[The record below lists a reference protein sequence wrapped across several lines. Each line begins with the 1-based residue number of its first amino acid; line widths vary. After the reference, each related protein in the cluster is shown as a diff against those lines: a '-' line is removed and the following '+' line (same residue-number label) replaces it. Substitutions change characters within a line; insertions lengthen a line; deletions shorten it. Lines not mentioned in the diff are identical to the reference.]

1 MFIINLVFVKIII
14 LFFKDKRMFILYLIL
29 FYQLYIILLQIK
41 NLISLNKIVVKMSNA
56 KNFYR
61 EIAPLSAGD
70 SFLVF
75 DRVKDN
81 FDFPVHY
88 HPEFE
93 INFIQNG
100 KGVKRVVGDN
110 IEEIDNVELV
120 LIGPNLYHGWE
131 LNKCTSK
138 KIHEITIQFHNDLF
152 HESLLSRRIMN
163 PIRDMFNRSIHGIL
177 FSKKVTEELT
187 PRLVK
192 LSKLDGMDYF
202 LEITSLLYDL
212 ANSRNQRLLSTY
224 TVDYDTFDDYDKM
237 KVVYEYVQKHF
248 AEKIT
253 LEDVAN
259 VASMSIISFNRFIK
273 KRTGKTFV
281 NYINDIRIGYAARWL
296 VEKDMSVSEVA
307 FKSGFNNIA
316 NFNRSF
322 KAIKN
327 CTPSQYREDFSGLK
341 RIL

>member
-1 MFIINLVFVKIII
+1 
-14 LFFKDKRMFILYLIL
+14 
-29 FYQLYIILLQIK
+29 
-41 NLISLNKIVVKMSNA
+41 MSNQ

-61 EIAPLSAGD
+61 EIAPLSSGD

-93 INFIQNG
+93 INFILNG

-110 IEEIDNVELV
+110 IEEIDDVELV

-131 LNKCTSK
+131 LNKCTNK
-138 KIHEITIQFHNDLF
+138 QIHEITIQFHNDLF

-163 PIRDMFNRSIHGIL
+163 PIKDMFNRSIHGIL
-177 FSKKVTEELT
+177 FSKKIATELT

-192 LSKLDGMDYF
+192 ISKLDGMDYF
-202 LEITSLLYDL
+202 LEIISLLYDL

-237 KVVYEYVQKHF
+237 KLVYEYVQKNF
-248 AEKIT
+248 SEKIT
-253 LEDVAN
+253 LDDLSN
-259 VASMSIISFNRFIK
+259 VASMSTISFNRFIK

-281 NYINDIRIGYAARWL
+281 DYVNNIRVGYAARWL
-296 VEKDMSVSEVA
+296 VEKDLSISEIA

-316 NFNRSF
+316 NFNRNF
-322 KAIKN
+322 KVIKK
-327 CTPSQYREDFSGLK
+327 CTPSQYRDDFSGLK

>member
-1 MFIINLVFVKIII
+1 
-14 LFFKDKRMFILYLIL
+14 
-29 FYQLYIILLQIK
+29 
-41 NLISLNKIVVKMSNA
+41 MSNL
-56 KNFYR
+56 KKFYR
-61 EIAPLSAGD
+61 EIPPLSSGD

-110 IEEIDNVELV
+110 IEEIDNIELV

-131 LNKCTSK
+131 LNKCTNK
-138 KIHEITIQFHNDLF
+138 QIHEITIQFHNDLF
-152 HESLLSRRIMN
+152 DDSLLSRRIMS
-163 PIRDMFNRSIHGIL
+163 PIKDMFNRSIHGIL
-177 FSKKVTEELT
+177 FSKKISEELF
-187 PRLVK
+187 PRLIK
-192 LSKLDGMDYF
+192 ISKLDGMDYF
-202 LEITSLLYDL
+202 LEITSILYDL
-212 ANSRNQRLLSTY
+212 ANSRNQRLLSTF

-237 KVVYEYVQKHF
+237 KLVYDYVQKNF

-253 LEDVAN
+253 LEEVSS
-259 VASMSIISFNRFIK
+259 VASMTSISFNRFIK

-296 VEKDMSVSEVA
+296 VEKDLSISEIA

-322 KAIKN
+322 KAIKKR
-327 CTPSQYREDFSGLK
+327 TPSQYRDDFSGLK

>member
-1 MFIINLVFVKIII
+1 
-14 LFFKDKRMFILYLIL
+14 
-29 FYQLYIILLQIK
+29 
-41 NLISLNKIVVKMSNA
+41 MSNL

-61 EIAPLSAGD
+61 EIPPLSSGD

-75 DRVKDN
+75 DRVKDS

-93 INFIQNG
+93 INFIVNG

-131 LNKCTSK
+131 LNKCTNK
-138 KIHEITIQFHNDLF
+138 QIHEITIQFHNDLF
-152 HESLLSRRIMN
+152 DESLLSRRIMS

-177 FSKKVTEELT
+177 FSKKTAEELSS
-187 PRLVK
+187 RLVK
-192 LSKLDGMDYF
+192 ISKLDGMDYF
-202 LEITSLLYDL
+202 LEIVSILYDL
-212 ANSRNQRLLSTY
+212 ANSRNQRLLSTF
-224 TVDYDTFDDYDKM
+224 TVDHDTFEDYDKM
-237 KVVYEYVQKHF
+237 KLVYEYVQKNF

-253 LEDVAN
+253 LDNVSS
-259 VASMSIISFNRFIK
+259 VASMTSISFNRFIK

-296 VEKDMSVSEVA
+296 VEKDLSISEIA

-322 KAIKN
+322 KTFKK

>member
-1 MFIINLVFVKIII
+1 
-14 LFFKDKRMFILYLIL
+14 
-29 FYQLYIILLQIK
+29 
-41 NLISLNKIVVKMSNA
+41 MSNL
-56 KNFYR
+56 KKFYR
-61 EIAPLSAGD
+61 EIPPLSPQD

-75 DRVKDN
+75 DRVKDT

-93 INFIQNG
+93 INFILNG

-110 IEEIDNVELV
+110 IEEIDTIELV

-138 KIHEITIQFHNDLF
+138 KIHEITIQFDNNLF
-152 HESLLSRRIMN
+152 PDSLLSRRIMN
-163 PIRDMFNRSIHGIL
+163 PIKEMFNRSIHGIL
-177 FSKKVTEELT
+177 FSKKVAEMLT

-192 LSKLDGMDYF
+192 LSKLDGVDYF
-202 LEITSLLYDL
+202 LEITSILFDL

-224 TVDYDTFDDYDKM
+224 TVDYATFDDYDKM
-237 KVVYEYVQKHF
+237 KLVYEYVQKNF

-253 LEDVAN
+253 LEDVSS
-259 VASMSIISFNRFIK
+259 VASMTSISFNRFIK

-296 VEKDMSVSEVA
+296 VEKDMSISEIA

-327 CTPSQYREDFSGLK
+327 RTPSQYREDFSGLK

>member
-1 MFIINLVFVKIII
+1 
-14 LFFKDKRMFILYLIL
+14 
-29 FYQLYIILLQIK
+29 
-41 NLISLNKIVVKMSNA
+41 MSSSN
-56 KNFYR
+56 NFHR
-61 EIAPLSAGD
+61 EIAPLAEED

-93 INFIQNG
+93 INFIVNG
-100 KGVKRVVGDN
+100 KGVRRVVGDN
-110 IEEIDNVELV
+110 IEDIDEIELV

-131 LNKCTSK
+131 LNTCKSK
-138 KIHEITIQFHNDLF
+138 QIHEITIQFHNDLF
-152 HESLLSRRIMN
+152 HESFLSRRIMT

-177 FSKKVTEELT
+177 FSKKISEELK
-187 PRLVK
+187 PRLLK
-192 LSKLDGMDYF
+192 LSKLDGIDYF
-202 LEITSLLYDL
+202 LEITSILYDL

-224 TVDYDTFDDYDKM
+224 TVDFDTFDDYDKM
-237 KVVYEYVQKHF
+237 KLVYEYVQNNF

-253 LEDVAN
+253 LEDVSKVAN
-259 VASMSIISFNRFIK
+259 MSSISFNRFIK

-281 NYINDIRIGYAARWL
+281 NYINEIRIGYAARWL

-307 FKSGFNNIA
+307 YKSGFNNIA

-327 CTPSQYREDFSGLK
+327 CTPSQYRDDFSGLK

>member
-1 MFIINLVFVKIII
+1 
-14 LFFKDKRMFILYLIL
+14 
-29 FYQLYIILLQIK
+29 
-41 NLISLNKIVVKMSNA
+41 MSNL
-56 KNFYR
+56 KKFYR
-61 EIAPLSAGD
+61 EIPPLSPQD

-75 DRVKDN
+75 DRVKDT

-93 INFIQNG
+93 INFILNG
-100 KGVKRVVGDN
+100 QGVKRVVGDN
-110 IEEIDNVELV
+110 IEEIDTIELV

-138 KIHEITIQFHNDLF
+138 KIHEITIQFDNNLF
-152 HESLLSRRIMN
+152 PDSLLSRRIMS
-163 PIRDMFNRSIHGIL
+163 PIKDMFNRSIHGIL
-177 FSKKVTEELT
+177 FSKKVAEMLT

-202 LEITSLLYDL
+202 LEITSILFDL

-224 TVDYDTFDDYDKM
+224 TVDYATFDDYDKM
-237 KVVYEYVQKHF
+237 KLVYEYVQKNF
-248 AEKIT
+248 TEKIT
-253 LEDVAN
+253 LEDVSS
-259 VASMSIISFNRFIK
+259 VASMTSISFNRFIK

-296 VEKDMSVSEVA
+296 VEKDMSISEIA

-327 CTPSQYREDFSGLK
+327 RTPSQYREDFSGLK

>member
-1 MFIINLVFVKIII
+1 MHQKKNICFPEIVF
-14 LFFKDKRMFILYLIL
+14 
-29 FYQLYIILLQIK
+29 
-41 NLISLNKIVVKMSNA
+41 KMSNT

-61 EIAPLSAGD
+61 EIAPLAASD

-75 DRVKDN
+75 DRVKDS

-131 LNKCTSK
+131 LNKCTNK

-152 HESLLSRRIMN
+152 HESLLARRIMN

-177 FSKKVTEELT
+177 FSKKTAEELM
-187 PRLVK
+187 PRLVR

-237 KVVYEYVQKHF
+237 KLVYEYVQKHF
-248 AEKIT
+248 SEKIT

-322 KAIKN
+322 KATKN
-327 CTPSQYREDFSGLK
+327 CTPSQYREEFSGLK

>member
-1 MFIINLVFVKIII
+1 
-14 LFFKDKRMFILYLIL
+14 
-29 FYQLYIILLQIK
+29 
-41 NLISLNKIVVKMSNA
+41 MSNL

-61 EIAPLSAGD
+61 EIAPLSSGD

-93 INFIQNG
+93 INFIKNG

-110 IEEIDNVELV
+110 IEEIEEIELV
-120 LIGPNLYHGWE
+120 LVGPNLYHGWE
-131 LNKCTSK
+131 LNKCRNK
-138 KIHEITIQFHNDLF
+138 EIHEITIQFHNDLF
-152 HESLLSRRIMN
+152 HETLLSRRIMA
-163 PIRDMFNRSIHGIL
+163 PIKEMFNRSIHGIL
-177 FSKKVTEELT
+177 FSKNTAEAISD
-187 PRLVK
+187 RLIK
-192 LSKLDGMDYF
+192 ISKLDGMDYF
-202 LEITSLLYDL
+202 LEIVSVLYDL
-212 ANSRNQRLLSTY
+212 ANSRNQRLLSTF

-237 KVVYEYVQKHF
+237 KLVYDYVQKNF
-248 AEKIT
+248 AERIT
-253 LEDVAN
+253 LEDVSN
-259 VASMSIISFNRFIK
+259 VASMSSISFNRFIK

-296 VEKDMSVSEVA
+296 VEKDLSISEIA
-307 FKSGFNNIA
+307 FRSGFNNIA

-322 KAIKN
+322 KSIKKR
-327 CTPSQYREDFSGLK
+327 TPSQYREDFSGLK

>member
-1 MFIINLVFVKIII
+1 M
-14 LFFKDKRMFILYLIL
+14 D
-29 FYQLYIILLQIK
+29 
-41 NLISLNKIVVKMSNA
+41 MSNL

-61 EIAPLSAGD
+61 EIPPLSPQD

-75 DRVKDN
+75 DRIKDT

-93 INFIQNG
+93 INFILNG

-110 IEEIDNVELV
+110 IEEIDTVELV

-138 KIHEITIQFHNDLF
+138 KIHEITIQFDNNLF
-152 HESLLSRRIMN
+152 PDSLLSRSIMN
-163 PIRDMFNRSIHGIL
+163 PIKEMFNRSIHGIL
-177 FSKKVTEELT
+177 FSKKVAEMLT

-202 LEITSLLYDL
+202 LEITSILFDL

-224 TVDYDTFDDYDKM
+224 TFDYATFDDYDKM
-237 KVVYEYVQKHF
+237 KLVYEYVQKNF
-248 AEKIT
+248 SKKIS
-253 LEDVAN
+253 LKEVSSVAN
-259 VASMSIISFNRFIK
+259 MTSISFNRFIK

-281 NYINDIRIGYAARWL
+281 NYINDIRIGYAARWI
-296 VEKDMSVSEVA
+296 VEKDISISEIA
-307 FKSGFNNIA
+307 FKAGFNNLA

-327 CTPSQYREDFSGLK
+327 RTPSQYREDFSGLK

>member
-1 MFIINLVFVKIII
+1 
-14 LFFKDKRMFILYLIL
+14 
-29 FYQLYIILLQIK
+29 
-41 NLISLNKIVVKMSNA
+41 MSNL

-61 EIAPLSAGD
+61 EIPPLSPQD

-75 DRVKDN
+75 DRIKDT

-93 INFIQNG
+93 INFILNG

-110 IEEIDNVELV
+110 IEEIEASELV
-120 LIGPNLYHGWE
+120 LVGPNLYHGWE

-138 KIHEITIQFHNDLF
+138 KIHEITIQFDNNLF
-152 HESLLSRRIMN
+152 PESLLSRRIMS
-163 PIRDMFNRSIHGIL
+163 PIKEMFNRSIHGIL
-177 FSKKVTEELT
+177 FSKKITDELT
-187 PRLVK
+187 PRLIK

-202 LEITSLLYDL
+202 LEITSILFDL

-224 TVDYDTFDDYDKM
+224 TVDFATFDDYDKM
-237 KVVYEYVQKHF
+237 KLIYEYVQKNF
-248 AEKIT
+248 AEKIS
-253 LEDVAN
+253 LEDVSN
-259 VASMSIISFNRFIK
+259 VANMTSISFNRFIK

-296 VEKDMSVSEVA
+296 VEKDMSISEIA
-307 FKSGFNNIA
+307 FKCGFNNIA

-322 KAIKN
+322 KVIKN
-327 CTPSQYREDFSGLK
+327 RTPSQYRDDFSGLK

>member
-1 MFIINLVFVKIII
+1 MFFINGINKNSVIIY
-14 LFFKDKRMFILYLIL
+14 FKDNLMLQAVIVL
-29 FYQLYIILLQIK
+29 FYQYYIILLQSK
-41 NLISLNKIVVKMSNA
+41 RDMSNL
-56 KNFYR
+56 KKFYR
-61 EIAPLSAGD
+61 EIPPLSPLD

-75 DRVKDN
+75 DRIKDT

-93 INFIQNG
+93 INFILNG

-110 IEEIDNVELV
+110 IEEIDAVELV

-131 LNKCTSK
+131 LNKCTNK
-138 KIHEITIQFHNDLF
+138 KIHEITIQFDNNLF
-152 HESLLSRRIMN
+152 PDSLLSRRIMN
-163 PIRDMFNRSIHGIL
+163 PIKEMFNRSIHGIL
-177 FSKKVTEELT
+177 FSKKVAEELT
-187 PRLVK
+187 PRLTK

-202 LEITSLLYDL
+202 LEITSILFDL

-224 TVDYDTFDDYDKM
+224 TVDYATFDDYDKM
-237 KVVYEYVQKHF
+237 KLVYEYVQKNF

-253 LEDVAN
+253 LEDVSS
-259 VASMSIISFNRFIK
+259 VASMTSISFNRFIK

-296 VEKDMSVSEVA
+296 VEKDMSVSEIA

-327 CTPSQYREDFSGLK
+327 RTPSQYREDFSGLK

>member
-1 MFIINLVFVKIII
+1 
-14 LFFKDKRMFILYLIL
+14 
-29 FYQLYIILLQIK
+29 
-41 NLISLNKIVVKMSNA
+41 MSNL

-61 EIAPLSAGD
+61 EIAPLSSGD

-75 DRVKDN
+75 DRIKDN

-93 INFIQNG
+93 INFILNG

-110 IEEIDNVELV
+110 IEEIDDVELV
-120 LIGPNLYHGWE
+120 LVGPNLYHGWE

-138 KIHEITIQFHNDLF
+138 QIHEITIQFHNDLF
-152 HESLLSRRIMN
+152 HESFLSRRIMT
-163 PIRDMFNRSIHGIL
+163 PIKDMFNRSIHGIL
-177 FSKKVTEELT
+177 FSKKIAQELT

-192 LSKLDGMDYF
+192 ISKLDGMDYF
-202 LEITSLLYDL
+202 LEITSILYDL
-212 ANSRNQRLLSTY
+212 ANSRNQRLLSTF

-237 KVVYEYVQKHF
+237 KLVYEYVQKNF
-248 AEKIT
+248 SEKIT
-253 LEDVAN
+253 LEDVSN
-259 VASMSIISFNRFIK
+259 IASMSIISFNRFIK

-281 NYINDIRIGYAARWL
+281 NYLNDIRIGYAARWL
-296 VEKDMSVSEVA
+296 VERDLSISEIA

-316 NFNRSF
+316 NFNRNF
-322 KAIKN
+322 KAIKK
-327 CTPSQYREDFSGLK
+327 CTPSEYREDFSGLK

>member
-1 MFIINLVFVKIII
+1 
-14 LFFKDKRMFILYLIL
+14 
-29 FYQLYIILLQIK
+29 
-41 NLISLNKIVVKMSNA
+41 MSSSN
-56 KNFYR
+56 NFHR
-61 EIAPLSAGD
+61 EIAPLAEED

-93 INFIQNG
+93 INFIVNG
-100 KGVKRVVGDN
+100 KGVRRVVGDN
-110 IEEIDNVELV
+110 IEDIDEIELV

-131 LNKCTSK
+131 LNTCKSK
-138 KIHEITIQFHNDLF
+138 SIHEITIQFHNDLF
-152 HESLLSRRIMN
+152 HKSFLSRRIMT
-163 PIRDMFNRSIHGIL
+163 PIKEMFDRSIHGIL
-177 FSKKVTEELT
+177 FSKKISEELK
-187 PRLVK
+187 PRLLK
-192 LSKLDGMDYF
+192 ISKLDGIDYF
-202 LEITSLLYDL
+202 LEITSILYDL

-224 TVDYDTFDDYDKM
+224 TVDFDTFDDYDKM
-237 KVVYEYVQKHF
+237 KSVYEYVQNNF

-253 LEDVAN
+253 LEDVSKVAN
-259 VASMSIISFNRFIK
+259 MSSISFNRFIK

-307 FKSGFNNIA
+307 YKSGFNNIA

-327 CTPSQYREDFSGLK
+327 CTPSQYRDDFSGLK